1 MRGLPAA
8 VAVVVAVPMLVAVL
22 VHALGD
28 DREGTWTA
36 PERRR
41 PDLSGHTLDGRPFTL
56 AGLRGSPVLVTV
68 WASWCDPCRQEFP
81 LLVAAARDLRGV
93 RVIGVDLR
101 DAAGA
106 ARAFLTET
114 GATSFPHLSDPDGRL
129 ALELG
134 ARGVPETFLLDRDGF
149 VVDRLI
155 GTLTP
160 GWIEAHVPPLLD
172 P

>member
-1 MRGLPAA
+1 MRRLLA
-8 VAVVVAVPMLVAVL
+8 VTITVPILVAVL

-28 DREGTWTA
+28 DPGTRPA
-36 PERRR
+36 PERRK
-41 PDLSGHTLDGRPFTL
+41 PDLSGHTLDGRPFTPSD
-56 AGLRGSPVLVTV
+56 LRGAPVLVSV

-93 RVIGVDLR
+93 HVLGVDLR
-101 DAAGA
+101 DTASA
-106 ARAFLTET
+106 ARAFLKET

-149 VVDRLI
+149 IIDRMI
-155 GTLTP
+155 GALTP

>member
-1 MRGLPAA
+1 MRRLSG
-8 VAVVVAVPMLVAVL
+8 VAVVAVVVPMLVAVL

-28 DREGTWTA
+28 GREGTSAA

-41 PDLSGHTLDGRPFTL
+41 PDLAGRTLDGRPFTL
-56 AGLRGSPVLVTV
+56 ADLRGSPVLVTV
-68 WASWCDPCRQEFP
+68 WASWCDPCREEFP

-93 RVIGVDLR
+93 HVLGVDLR

-106 ARAFLTET
+106 ARAFLAET

-160 GWIEAHVPPLLD
+160 GWIEARVPPLLD

>member
-1 MRGLPAA
+1 MRRLSVVA
-8 VAVVVAVPMLVAVL
+8 VAVVVPMLVIVL
-22 VHALGD
+22 AHALGD
-28 DREGTWTA
+28 GRERTWSA

-41 PDLSGHTLDGRPFTL
+41 PDLSGQTLDGRPFTL
-56 AGLRGSPVLVTV
+56 DSMRGTPVLVTV

-93 RVIGVDLR
+93 RVLGVDLR

-106 ARAFLTET
+106 ARAFLAET